1 MDRREFLKRALTIAG
16 MTLIGLCGDSSAS
29 PQNDK
34 IKGQNYKIRD
44 QNYEEAVQ
52 NEGIV
57 QDSKKA
63 TGNIANRRNWGKYEK
78 TKEFPKEPYAVL
90 VDLTKCIGCR
100 RCEWACNEWNKN
112 PNRPLKEFEESKDKK
127 PSVFDRIRRTLAGE
141 FTVVNRFY
149 NGGKPV
155 YVKKQCMHCA
165 EPACLN
171 ACFVDAF
178 KKTSYGAVLYNPSLC
193 VGCRYCMIACPFDI
207 PAYEYYDPITP
218 QITKCTMCFDRITE
232 GRIPACVEIC
242 SADVMR
248 FGPRSE
254 MLRLAHEKINNNPE
268 RYINHVYGE
277 HEAGGTNW
285 LYISTVSFEK
295 LGFPKL
301 DKTPIPTYSKNF
313 LFTVKVLE
321 IVAAAP
327 LVWAAYYMISKNKG
341 EKVLDSSAT
350 PKNDKTKIQNNRIRE
365 QNEKDSK

>member
-1 MDRREFLKRALTIAG
+1 MDRREFLKKALTVAG
-16 MTLIGLCGDSSAS
+16 ISLINKKAVAS
-29 PQNDK
+29 PS
-34 IKGQNYKIRD
+34 IY
-44 QNYEEAVQ
+44 
-52 NEGIV
+52 
-57 QDSKKA
+57 S
-63 TGNIANRRNWGKYEK
+63 TGNTANRRNWEKYEQ
-78 TKEFPKEPYAVL
+78 TKDSPKEPYAVL

-112 PNRPLKEFEESKDKK
+112 PNRPIKEFEESKDKK
-127 PSVFDRIRRTLAGE
+127 PSVFDRIRRTHAGE

-149 NGGKPV
+149 DREKPV

-178 KKTSYGAVLYNPSLC
+178 KKTPQGAVLYNPSLC

-218 QITKCTMCFDRITE
+218 QITKCTMCFDRITD
-232 GRIPACVEIC
+232 GKIPACVEIC
-242 SADVMR
+242 SADALR

-254 MLRLAHEKINNNPE
+254 MLKLAYERINNNPE
-268 RYINHVYGE
+268 RYIQHVYGE

-285 LYISTVSFEK
+285 LYISGVPFEK

-301 DKTPIPTYSKNF
+301 DKTSIPSYSKNF

-321 IVAAAP
+321 IIAAAP
-327 LVWAAYYMISKNKG
+327 LVWGAYYMISKNK
-341 EKVLDSSAT
+341 
-350 PKNDKTKIQNNRIRE
+350 KTKEETSSEPRDN
-365 QNEKDSK
+365 KK